1 MDAFR
6 LALTVVVAIAVVVA
20 ILLFEKRRAQRI
32 ERDTRSMAQDRPPGK
47 VSEEDGE
54 AQ

>member
-6 LALTVVVAIAVVVA
+6 LALTVVVMVGVVAA

-32 ERDTRSMAQDRPPGK
+32 ERDTRSMARDRPPG
-47 VSEEDGE
+47 EDDD